1 MMTKVTDTVMMMTT
15 TVVNRHRD
23 GDDDGGDRHRD
34 GDDDGGDRHR
44 SLGRRTDGRAKPAKA
59 MGRMTA

>member
-15 TVVNRHRD
+15 MVVN
-23 GDDDGGDRHRD
+23 RHRD